1 MLINLL
7 NGKINRYPTTGS
19 IHHMKKE
26 ETQKAHAGTLM
37 ALIHQIPIQTC
48 QEEEV
53 LKVYSKEFLTFNI
66 KKVLKTA

>member
-1 MLINLL
+1 MLSGKRSISMLINLL

-37 ALIHQIPIQTC
+37 A
-48 QEEEV
+48 
-53 LKVYSKEFLTFNI
+53 FNSLDTNSNMLGRRGAESI
-66 KKVLKTA
+66 